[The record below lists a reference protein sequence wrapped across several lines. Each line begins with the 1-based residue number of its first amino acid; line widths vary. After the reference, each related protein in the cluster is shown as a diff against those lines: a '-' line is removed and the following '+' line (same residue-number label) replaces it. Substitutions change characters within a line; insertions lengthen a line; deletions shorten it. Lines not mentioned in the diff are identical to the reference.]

1 MEGKTK
7 REFFDNRQKGGL
19 TKNIKSVLKL
29 WKLYARMDLNW
40 LLQDKATVLI
50 VVLSESMTHVAAM
63 AGVLLLAVRF
73 GGVGGLTT
81 DEVLFMLGFFELAD
95 GLGWMFFGNYN
106 VIHISRRIGRGQ
118 VDHMLIQPRPLWMQL
133 LTEGFMPFSGSQ
145 GLVMGIILTA
155 IAVIRLEISLTPMW
169 FLLLIYYLLIHMILR
184 VSQSF
189 LYGAMAFWRP
199 VACEEI
205 SSMIIDMN
213 NQLGRFPLF
222 GLPKWLAGVLHTIF
236 PVGLLAYIPALSL
249 LRELG
254 KEVELGLPLIVA
266 GVFLILAVICFQ
278 KGLRHYAKCSCNRYK
293 EMGHR
298 C

>member
-1 MEGKTK
+1 MA
-7 REFFDNRQKGGL
+7 DNLR
-19 TKNIKSVLKL
+19 NVLQL

-40 LLQDKATVLI
+40 LLQDRVNVII
-50 VVLSESMTHVAAM
+50 VILSETLSNLASM

-73 GGVGGLTT
+73 GGVGGLSA

-95 GLGWMFFGNYN
+95 GLGWMLFGNYN

-133 LTEGFMPFSGSQ
+133 LTEGFMPFSGCH
-145 GLVMGIILTA
+145 GLIIGVILT
-155 IAVIRLEISLTPMW
+155 VISVSGLNITLTPVW
-169 FLLLIYYLLIHMILR
+169 FLLLVYYLIIHIVLR
-184 VSQSF
+184 LSQSV
-189 LYGAMAFWRP
+189 LYGSMAFWKP

-205 SSMIIDMN
+205 STMILDLN
-213 NQLGRFPLF
+213 NQLGKFPLF
-222 GLPKWLAGVLHTIF
+222 GLPKPFTALLHTVLPI
-236 PVGLLAYIPALSL
+236 GLLAYLPALAL

-254 KEVELGLPLIVA
+254 KETELALPFLVA
-266 GVFLILAVICFQ
+266 GVFVTAALVCFQ
-278 KGLRHYAKCSCNRYK
+278 KGLKHYAKYSCNRYK

>member
-1 MEGKTK
+1 MA
-7 REFFDNRQKGGL
+7 DNLR
-19 TKNIKSVLKL
+19 NVLRL

-40 LLQDKATVLI
+40 LLQDRVNVII
-50 VVLSESMTHVAAM
+50 VILSETLSNLASM

-73 GGVGGLTT
+73 GGVGGLSA

-95 GLGWMFFGNYN
+95 GLGWMLFGNYN

-133 LTEGFMPFSGSQ
+133 LTEGFMPFSGCH
-145 GLVMGIILTA
+145 GLIIGIILT
-155 IAVIRLEISLTPMW
+155 VISVSGLNITLTPVW
-169 FLLLIYYLLIHMILR
+169 FLLLVYYLIIHIVLR
-184 VSQSF
+184 LSQSV
-189 LYGAMAFWRP
+189 LYGSMAFWKP

-205 SSMIIDMN
+205 STMILDLN
-213 NQLGRFPLF
+213 NQLGKFPLF
-222 GLPKWLAGVLHTIF
+222 GLPKPFTALLHTVLPI
-236 PVGLLAYIPALSL
+236 GLLAYLPALAL

-254 KEVELGLPLIVA
+254 KETELALPFLVA
-266 GVFLILAVICFQ
+266 GVFVTAALVCFQ
-278 KGLRHYAKCSCNRYK
+278 KGLKHYAKYSCNRYK

>member
-1 MEGKTK
+1 MA
-7 REFFDNRQKGGL
+7 DNL
-19 TKNIKSVLKL
+19 KSVLRL

-40 LLQDKATVLI
+40 LLQDRVNVII
-50 VVLSESMTHVAAM
+50 VILSETLSNLASM

-73 GGVGGLTT
+73 GGVGGLSA

-95 GLGWMFFGNYN
+95 GLGWMLFGNYN

-133 LTEGFMPFSGSQ
+133 LTEGFMPFSGCH
-145 GLVMGIILTA
+145 GLIIGIILT
-155 IAVIRLEISLTPMW
+155 VISVSGLNITLTPVW
-169 FLLLIYYLLIHMILR
+169 FLLLVYYLIIHIVLR
-184 VSQSF
+184 LSQSV
-189 LYGAMAFWRP
+189 LYGSMAFWKP

-205 SSMIIDMN
+205 STMILDLN
-213 NQLGRFPLF
+213 NQLGKFPLF
-222 GLPKWLAGVLHTIF
+222 GLPKPFTALLHTVLPI
-236 PVGLLAYIPALSL
+236 GLLAYLPALAL

-254 KEVELGLPLIVA
+254 KETELALPFLVA
-266 GVFLILAVICFQ
+266 GVFVTAALVCFQ
-278 KGLRHYAKCSCNRYK
+278 KGLKHYAKYSCNRYK

>member
-1 MEGKTK
+1 MA
-7 REFFDNRQKGGL
+7 DNL
-19 TKNIKSVLKL
+19 KSVLRL

-40 LLQDKATVLI
+40 LLQDRVNVII
-50 VVLSESMTHVAAM
+50 VILSETLSNLASM

-73 GGVGGLTT
+73 GGVGGLSA

-95 GLGWMFFGNYN
+95 GLGWMLFGNYN

-133 LTEGFMPFSGSQ
+133 LTEGFMPFSGCH
-145 GLVMGIILTA
+145 GLIIGVILT
-155 IAVIRLEISLTPMW
+155 VISVSGLNITLTPVW
-169 FLLLIYYLLIHMILR
+169 FLLLVYYLIIHIVLR
-184 VSQSF
+184 LSQSV
-189 LYGAMAFWRP
+189 LYGSMAFWKP

-205 SSMIIDMN
+205 STMILDLN
-213 NQLGRFPLF
+213 NQLGKFPLF
-222 GLPKWLAGVLHTIF
+222 GLPKPFTALLHTVLPI
-236 PVGLLAYIPALSL
+236 GLLAYLPALAL

-254 KEVELGLPLIVA
+254 QETELALPFLVA
-266 GVFLILAVICFQ
+266 GVFVTAALVCFQ
-278 KGLRHYAKCSCNRYK
+278 KGLKHYAKYSCNRYK